1 MASDSG
7 IERPASP
14 PSGEGEGDGH
24 RSPELLPEH
33 GPFLVTEVA
42 GFAGTLDQAIRTDV
56 IPVPELMSWNAF
68 QQWRRDVGRRPVMH
82 RDGISRSS
90 GEEYALYEATME
102 AQYSAAWRDRLAQD
116 ERRAAQAG
124 TVGDPASGPLV
135 LAVPDSGQPGPEG
148 PGRDSSAAAGGIVA
162 LIEPGQPDGGPVPA
176 DPLPVV
182 PPAPVGPMSALA
194 DLWGFISGSGR
205 PPATIPGPETEDP
218 VTTSGDPGL
227 TE

>member
-7 IERPASP
+7 IDRSASP
-14 PSGEGEGDGH
+14 PSGEGEGDEH

-33 GPFLVTEVA
+33 GPFLVTEVS
-42 GFAGTLDQAIRTDV
+42 GFAGTLDEAIRTDV

-82 RDGISRSS
+82 RDGVSRFS
-90 GEEYALYEATME
+90 GEGYALYEATME

-124 TVGDPASGPLV
+124 TVGDPATGPLA
-135 LAVPDSGQPGPEG
+135 LAGPDRGQPSPEG
-148 PGRDSSAAAGGIVA
+148 PGRDASGAAGGIVA

-176 DPLPVV
+176 DPPPVLPPV
-182 PPAPVGPMSALA
+182 PVGPMSALA
-194 DLWGFISGSGR
+194 DLWGFISGGGR
-205 PPATIPGPETEDP
+205 PPATTFPETENP
-218 VTTSGDPGL
+218 ATTSGEPGVS
-227 TE
+227 E